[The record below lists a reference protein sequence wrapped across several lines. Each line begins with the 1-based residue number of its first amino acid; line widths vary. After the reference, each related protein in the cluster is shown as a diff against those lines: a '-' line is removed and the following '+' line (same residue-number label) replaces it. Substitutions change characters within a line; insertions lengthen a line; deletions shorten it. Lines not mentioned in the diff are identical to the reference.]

1 MDFAALVN
9 ENETIRNL
17 HDDGPNFPY
26 SRIADRVMNK
36 NSRPN
41 ALIVLI
47 QIERTE
53 FHIDKGVR
61 RVWKVS
67 KLKNFDDMLM
77 SAITELFNR
86 S

>member
-1 MDFAALVN
+1 MDFTLFVN
-9 ENETIRNL
+9 ESKTVSYLGDNR
-17 HDDGPNFPY
+17 PNFHCSH
-26 SRIADRVMNK
+26 SRCGGMNK

-47 QIERTE
+47 QIERTK

-67 KLKNFDDMLM
+67 KLQNFDDMFM
-77 SAITELFNR
+77 CAVAELFDR
-86 S
+86 T